1 MKSLENREN
10 IPLLLRQL
18 LVKLRASFRYV
29 GVETLKPAGSPGT
42 DLRKIQEAL
51 VNRCEHRQIKLA
63 YDGSV
68 TFVTAYSEVTL
79 AQLAAQLFQ
88 KSRDQNH
95 STTMVAQSECSHL
108 DVALRSLDEPVLGL
122 SVRSNKRPVLQTLAL
137 ALALRWEPLD
147 PRDLLA
153 FLVHPV
159 SPINDGF
166 RARLA
171 EVVAERPGIGGTE
184 WNQVIQEHRTFLT
197 KKFASDASGLKKALK
212 QVEESLSK
220 WVVVSRF
227 DVQTGAPGSELAAT
241 CAAMVPWAIGRTAK
255 EDLPDVMKEQYAQ
268 LASQAS
274 ELAAILR
281 SLSTVSRA
289 QLDRLLDQVIG
300 GGVRC
305 NHTVAE
311 CGHIH
316 RLNAPGAFLEPAET
330 VLWWDFRGVGLYRRG
345 RRGQIRRSGSSS
357 VREWNFC
364 RQLHAMG
371 AKTWRLCAQF
381 SGRRSSLFSCL
392 RGWSETNLRHIIR
405 SVTGSNP

>member
-1 MKSLENREN
+1 MKSLDNREN

-18 LVKLRASFRYV
+18 LVKLRATFRYV

-159 SPINDGF
+159 SPIKDGF
-166 RARLA
+166 
-171 EVVAERPGIGGTE
+171 
-184 WNQVIQEHRTFLT
+184 
-197 KKFASDASGLKKALK
+197 
-212 QVEESLSK
+212 
-220 WVVVSRF
+220 
-227 DVQTGAPGSELAAT
+227 
-241 CAAMVPWAIGRTAK
+241 
-255 EDLPDVMKEQYAQ
+255 
-268 LASQAS
+268 
-274 ELAAILR
+274 
-281 SLSTVSRA
+281 
-289 QLDRLLDQVIG
+289 QLDSPKLLRNGPAPEEQRNKTNYPKNMDVSYEEIRL
-300 GGVRC
+300 
-305 NHTVAE
+305 
-311 CGHIH
+311 
-316 RLNAPGAFLEPAET
+316 
-330 VLWWDFRGVGLYRRG
+330 
-345 RRGQIRRSGSSS
+345 
-357 VREWNFC
+357 
-364 RQLHAMG
+364 
-371 AKTWRLCAQF
+371 
-381 SGRRSSLFSCL
+381 
-392 RGWSETNLRHIIR
+392 
-405 SVTGSNP
+405 